1 MDQNQYLPANPQ
13 LIDAKVSWEIGDE
26 LINAV
31 ITAAVWS
38 TERKPGTW
46 QKMIEAAKRGAAGT
60 KEGTVS
66 AFLFRAMV
74 DRLLEEF
81 RAPGAPASLIAS
93 DHPKSPP
100 SPQGGGHSTEGTPC
114 R

>member
-1 MDQNQYLPANPQ
+1 MEQKQDLPPNPR
-13 LIDAKVSWEIGDE
+13 LVDAKVNWEIGDE

-46 QKMIEAAKRGAAGT
+46 QKMIKAVNRGAAKT
-60 KEGTVS
+60 EEGTVN
-66 AFLFRAMV
+66 AFLFRAMI

-81 RAPGAPASLIAS
+81 RAL
-93 DHPKSPP
+93 D
-100 SPQGGGHSTEGTPC
+100 T
-114 R
+114 

>member
-1 MDQNQYLPANPQ
+1 MGAHVLE
-13 LIDAKVSWEIGDE
+13 AKVNWEIGDE

-38 TERKPGTW
+38 VERKPGTW
-46 QKMIEAAKRGAAGT
+46 QKMIEAADQGAAKT

-66 AFLFRAMV
+66 AFLFHAMM

-81 RAPGAPASLIAS
+81 HALN
-93 DHPKSPP
+93 
-100 SPQGGGHSTEGTPC
+100 T
-114 R
+114 

>member
-1 MDQNQYLPANPQ
+1 ME
-13 LIDAKVSWEIGDE
+13 AKVSWEIGDD

-38 TERKPGTW
+38 EGQKPGIW
-46 QKMIEAAKRGAAGT
+46 QKMIEALNRGGAKT
-60 KEGTVS
+60 EEGTVN

-81 RAPGAPASLIAS
+81 RAL
-93 DHPKSPP
+93 D
-100 SPQGGGHSTEGTPC
+100 T
-114 R
+114 

>member
-1 MDQNQYLPANPQ
+1 MDSDYYKKNHLSQHPRLVET
-13 LIDAKVSWEIGDE
+13 KVSWTIEDE

-38 TERKPGTW
+38 EERKPGTW
-46 QKMIEAAKRGAAGT
+46 QKMINALHRGAEKT
-60 KEGTVS
+60 EQGTVN

-81 RAPGAPASLIAS
+81 HAPGGAPA
-93 DHPKSPP
+93 
-100 SPQGGGHSTEGTPC
+100 E
-114 R
+114 

>member
-1 MDQNQYLPANPQ
+1 MENEGTRHDRIQPLH
-13 LIDAKVSWEIGDE
+13 LVDAKVSWEIGDD

-38 TERKPGTW
+38 EGQKPGNW
-46 QKMIEAAKRGAAGT
+46 QKMIAALRQGVAKT
-60 KEGTVS
+60 EEGTVN

-81 RAPGAPASLIAS
+81 HAL
-93 DHPKSPP
+93 D
-100 SPQGGGHSTEGTPC
+100 T
-114 R
+114 